1 MQLLYSGENT
11 TERFIGSQLISNL
24 EYSANDFLSLTLET
38 GWFNAGSFLK
48 EVGTGK
54 DYFYAA
60 LTAQFKF

>member
-1 MQLLYSGENT
+1 M
-11 TERFIGSQLISNL
+11 
-24 EYSANDFLSLTLET
+24 NDFLSFTLET

>member
-1 MQLLYSGENT
+1 MQLLYSGKDT

-24 EYSANDFLSLTLET
+24 DYSMNDFLGFTLEA